1 MRGYLTVHTKS
12 VIIIAVMKKL
22 VMIAM
27 IIWPAALV
35 AGDIII
41 NEVSVK
47 DGGWV
52 ELKNTGSSPV
62 NLKGWKIMNS
72 GGSDLLPDVV
82 VQPGAYLVIAGSRA
96 VRADAYL
103 ADGSLGSGL
112 IASGDMLALVN
123 PEGEVVD
130 MLNWGELNP
139 NWKNYIP
146 GLWGRGPSVSST
158 GILARIPDA
167 ADRDLARDFRE
178 MPQATPGD
186 ENTYPA
192 GLDVPSWGKIKA
204 LFSPGSR

>member
-1 MRGYLTVHTKS
+1 MTVHAKS

-22 VMIAM
+22 ATMLM
-27 IIWPAALV
+27 IIWPAGV
-35 AGDIII
+35 TAGDIII

-52 ELKNTGSSPV
+52 ELKNIGSLPV
-62 NLKGWKIMNS
+62 SLRGWQIMNS
-72 GGSDLLPDVV
+72 GGSDVLPDVV
-82 VQPGAYLVIAGSRA
+82 IRPGAYLVIAGSRTA
-96 VRADAYL
+96 RADVYL
-103 ADGSLGSGL
+103 ADGSIGSGL
-112 IASGDMLALVN
+112 ITSGDMLALVN
-123 PEGEVVD
+123 ANGEVVD
-130 MLNWGELNP
+130 MVNWGELNP
-139 NWKNYIP
+139 GWKNYIP
-146 GLWGRGPSVSST
+146 GLWGRGPSMSST

-167 ADRDLARDFRE
+167 ADRDLPRDFRE